1 MRLHPVPR
9 FWEWLLLGGIWLSA
23 CSGAHEPVQT
33 PLAAAHA
40 GVAPTANVPALVGLS
55 IDNLQR
61 RLGPTQPIPSAF
73 ATPAAILGADDSLTS
88 QDSVASFKAGTLTLI
103 ACYSPRTRQVHDLL
117 LLGHH
122 EDSLMARAA
131 LRPNASKYLVL
142 PVFGTNKPNYLVGLR
157 VVATSLSK

>member
-1 MRLHPVPR
+1 MLLHPVPR
-9 FWEWLLLGGIWLSA
+9 LGGWLLLGGVWLSA
-23 CSGAHEPVQT
+23 CSGTHEPVQT
-33 PLAAAHA
+33 PLAAHA
-40 GVAPTANVPALVGLS
+40 RVAATANVPALVGLS

-61 RLGPTQPIPSAF
+61 RLGPTQPVPVAF

-103 ACYSPRTRQVHDLL
+103 ACYSSRTRQVHDLL